1 MVNSQHFKTYT
12 GLICF
17 YNKMGSHKAESMSDA
32 RVLSL
37 SCEMR
42 KAERDLWIETS
53 VLVSLESCPSLL
65 DAFRVPQLTKHQ
77 LQQSISVYFRVQ
89 LRSITATAGRPFSFM
104 SFVTVLCQGIASV
117 WLYALC
123 LHSLP
128 SEMIQ

>member
-42 KAERDLWIETS
+42 KTERDLWIETS

-65 DAFRVPQLTKHQ
+65 DAFRIPQLTKHTSAAELLRV
-77 LQQSISVYFRVQ
+77 LQGPAQERHSHSWKTIF
-89 LRSITATAGRPFSFM
+89 LH
-104 SFVTVLCQGIASV
+104 VLLLLSLSRNCQCM
-117 WLYALC
+117 ALC
-123 LHSLP
+123 S
-128 SEMIQ
+128 MFA